1 MLYDHN
7 QTIFVELVL
16 VDVNL
21 GFGDMDLGMLGNI
34 M

>member
-21 GFGDMDLGMLGNI
+21 GFGDMDLGMQGNI